1 MNTSELMIGDWFYWK
16 GVRKQV
22 PVLITRLG
30 RQRDLTNFEPIPLTK
45 EILLN
50 NGWSEDTHFFP
61 EDKDYCLELHIY
73 GNRVLWTIN
82 CWEYDIMPLKYVHE
96 LQHAL
101 KLCRI
106 EKIINL

>member
-1 MNTSELMIGDWFYWK
+1 METNEIMTGDWFYWD
-16 GVRKQV
+16 GLGKQV
-22 PVLITRLG
+22 PTLITRIYPEM
-30 RQRDLTNFEPIPLTK
+30 DLKNLKPIPLTA
-45 EILLN
+45 EILIN
-50 NGWSEDTHFFP
+50 NGWNENSCFFP
-61 EDKDYCLELHIY
+61 EDTDFRLELHID

-82 CWEYDIMPLKYVHE
+82 CWEYDILPLEYVHE